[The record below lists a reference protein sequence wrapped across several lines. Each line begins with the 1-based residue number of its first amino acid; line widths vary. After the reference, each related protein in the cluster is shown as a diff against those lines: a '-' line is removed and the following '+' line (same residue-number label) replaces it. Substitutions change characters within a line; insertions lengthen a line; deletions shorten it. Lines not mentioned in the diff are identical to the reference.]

1 MGFIRQPSCR
11 GPSSVPHF
19 WSQETPLDP
28 PQDGAKIDQNRFF
41 SRPRGPRVRCG
52 SASKRWRFSGGTEN
66 GLKTP
71 PRGLLEAS
79 KILFQASWA
88 HLGPPG
94 GAKIAIWPKRNA
106 NFSNSHTLEHER
118 GRKGLGRGSRGPREA
133 READFD
139 PFWGSKM
146 GPSRGQKY
154 LGRLQEA
161 SWGRLGG
168 DFSWA

>member
-1 MGFIRQPSCR
+1 MVSGLVASGPVPISLSREGFTPPFIPPH
-11 GPSSVPHF
+11 GPKMVV
-19 WSQETPLDP
+19 
-28 PQDGAKIDQNRFF
+28 
-41 SRPRGPRVRCG
+41 PRVG
-52 SASKRWRFSGGTEN
+52 GASCCRSLAILFASFFQAQEKS
-66 GLKTP
+66 P
-71 PRGLLEAS
+71 PRRPQEAS
-79 KILFQASWA
+79 WRPPRYFFK
-88 HLGPPG
+88 HLGPILAPPG
-94 GAKIAIWPKRNA
+94 GAKIGISPKRNA

-139 PFWGSKM
+139 PFGGSKM